1 MSDKEKGWIRT
12 MIEELN
18 SRIEK
23 NSPQMV
29 ESLSE
34 IVRIPSKYGEPNE
47 GAPYGE
53 ASRQALKFA
62 MDLGRKLGFETVVN
76 VDDRVCYIEYGTGSK
91 VVGVFAHL
99 DVVPEGDG
107 WTYPPF
113 GGEIHNNR
121 VYGRGTVDNKGPFIA
136 SLYALHAIKECGLP
150 LGDYRI
156 RIVGGTNEEKG
167 MDDMKYYVSRCGAPD
182 AGFTPDGLFPM
193 SFTERGI
200 NYYFMSYG
208 LTEKSTSKI
217 RVAGLHGGEIL
228 NMVPDR
234 AVAELEA
241 SDETEAGR
249 VAELAEEYRRTTG
262 RDVTA
267 SLEGNRILLTS
278 RGLCAHSCT
287 PFNGKNAIVAIL
299 MFLDGLGIDGSMGA
313 FLRFFAEKIGM
324 TTDGSLLGMKR
335 EDECGRLTFSLSKM
349 DVHEDRLEWVV
360 NIRYPYTYKDQ
371 VTADFTAQVAPAG
384 MVMDKV
390 DAHNTYRFP
399 MDHPMIRTLRGVY
412 EELTGKDSTP
422 GHEGGTYAQV
432 VPGIVPFGSIFPGT
446 PDLCHRPDECIDIDE
461 YILDAKLF
469 GNAMY
474 ALTRN

>member
-1 MSDKEKGWIRT
+1 
-12 MIEELN
+12 MIEEVN
-18 SRIEK
+18 KCIESNK
-23 NSPQMV
+23 EQMV
-29 ESLSE
+29 QSLCE
-34 IVRIPSKYGEPNE
+34 IVGIPSKYGRPKE

-53 ASRQALKFA
+53 ESRRALGFA

-76 VDDRVCYIEYGTGSK
+76 VGDRVCYIEYGTGTK
-91 VVGVFAHL
+91 AVGVFAHL
-99 DVVPEGDG
+99 DIVPEGDG

-136 SLYALHAIKECGLP
+136 SLYALYAIKECGLS

-167 MDDMKYYVSRCGAPD
+167 MDDMKYYVSQCGAPD

-200 NYYFMSYG
+200 NYYYMSYG
-208 LTEKSTSKI
+208 FSERSTSKV
-217 RVAGLHGGEIL
+217 RVLELHGGEIL

-234 AVAELEA
+234 AFAKLEVSDAAEA
-241 SDETEAGR
+241 DR
-249 VAELAEEYRRTTG
+249 VMKLVEEYRQTTG

-267 SLEGNRILLTS
+267 RLEEDRIEITS

-299 MFLDGLGIDGSMGA
+299 MLLADLGINGSMGA
-313 FLRFFAEKIGM
+313 FLKFFAEKIGM

-335 EDECGRLTFSLSKM
+335 EDECGKLTFSLSKM
-349 DVHEDRLEWVV
+349 DVDEKGLTWVA

-371 VTADFTAQVAPAG
+371 VTEDFTARVAPEG
-384 MVMDKV
+384 IVVHEV

-399 MDHPMIRTLRGVY
+399 MDHPLIRTLRGVY

-422 GHEGGTYAQV
+422 SHEGGTYAQV

-461 YILDAKLF
+461 YVLDAKLF

-474 ALTRN
+474 ALTREDL